1 MAACKYFY
9 CHSFLLG
16 ELRKCQKEPEAL
28 GPLFR
33 RCERKL
39 HMYVIYCQNKPMS
52 EIIVSEYISTYFEEL
67 RQKMGHKLQVIYTVI
82 IVSYLIKYRPFFS
95 LYICIFFCISVQ

>member
-1 MAACKYFY
+1 M
-9 CHSFLLG
+9 G

-52 EIIVSEYISTYFEEL
+52 EIIVSEFISTYFEEL
-67 RQKMGHKLQVIYTVI
+67 RQKMGHKLQVIITFFAHYSVVCKFYI
-82 IVSYLIKYRPFFS
+82 FVSIFS
-95 LYICIFFCISVQ
+95 STIS